1 MRSLDTSLRCP
12 PLYQKQREFLR
23 DVLGSQ
29 PLSSHAAV
37 GGWGS
42 GKSTLAAVC
51 AALTAF
57 RNGHTQDYGP
67 THPRFLILGP
77 TQRIVEDVPCTILDK
92 ILPSEVIMRK
102 WLRPWRVQLV
112 NGTMILA
119 RSAESEIEGIDVSGL
134 WLTEIQHPSYWADE
148 RFVPNIV
155 ARCRDPYASHKRIIY
170 DGLPGANVRPYLD
183 DAAINLTRFATTD
196 NPCMTADV
204 VETLKR
210 SIPAH
215 LEASLI
221 RGEWGQT
228 EGSAWPQFD
237 PSASYVDGYELAKD
251 RPIHIAVDAGNH
263 SHLLV
268 FTYERTRDAHGE
280 YTRLVVLDELP
291 MLHVSLAVLCQR
303 MKEKWPHYKVG
314 AGSTIS
320 HDPTLRYD
328 ETGALSAA
336 FPGAKLVR
344 WYKSD
349 ALYHHDVGNTLVRWA
364 LKDASGRIRILFR
377 RHLERGGKGGIV
389 DAMLRSRTS
398 PRTGEIVR
406 DDVLDHAHDTLRYA
420 AAYVWGHIARNEQ
433 PRGVDDA
440 TKERK

>member
-1 MRSLDTSLRCP
+1 M
-12 PLYQKQREFLR
+12 
-23 DVLGSQ
+23 
-29 PLSSHAAV
+29 
-37 GGWGS
+37 
-42 GKSTLAAVC
+42 
-51 AALTAF
+51 
-57 RNGHTQDYGP
+57 
-67 THPRFLILGP
+67 
-77 TQRIVEDVPCTILDK
+77 DK
-92 ILPSEVIMRK
+92 ILPPEIVMRR

-112 NGTMILA
+112 NGCMILA
-119 RSAESEIEGIDVSGL
+119 RSAESEIEGIDVAGL
-134 WLTEIQHPSYWADE
+134 WLTEIQHASYWSDE

-155 ARCRDPYASHKRIIY
+155 ARCRDPNANFKRIIY

-183 DAAINLTRFATTD
+183 DASINLTKFATTD
-196 NPCMTADV
+196 NPSMTPDV

-237 PSASYVDGYELAKD
+237 LSASYIDNYELAKE
-251 RPIHIAVDAGNH
+251 RPVHIAVDAGNH

-268 FTYERTRDAHGE
+268 FTYERARDSFGE

-291 MLHVSLAVLCQR
+291 MLHVSLAVLCQK

-314 AGSTIS
+314 PGSTVS
-320 HDPTLRYD
+320 HDATLRYD
-328 ETGALSAA
+328 ETGALSSA

-420 AAYVWGHIARNEQ
+420 AAYVWGHVAKDEQ
-433 PRGVDDA
+433 PRGVDD